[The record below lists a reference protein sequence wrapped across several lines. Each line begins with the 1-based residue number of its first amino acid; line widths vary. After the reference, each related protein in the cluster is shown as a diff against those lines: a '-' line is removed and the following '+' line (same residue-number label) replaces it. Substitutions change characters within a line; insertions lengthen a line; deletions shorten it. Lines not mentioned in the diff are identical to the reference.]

1 MTEDDI
7 SPFETFREYFDSNG
21 SLGADDS
28 DAIVTR
34 GAVAV
39 KKGVRFPK
47 GKLPVRFAETGT
59 FEVVMAGLK
68 TLEGCPR
75 DVRGN
80 FDASLNPIDSLEGG
94 PVSVGDAYN
103 VSNCKN
109 LTSLRGAPQ
118 FVNNAFIAT
127 QCNLSHFHELAHS
140 KIDRL
145 VLTQNPITSLLGIPT
160 NCYNLRVDYH
170 AQLPLLRV
178 VLPNFPKLIL
188 RPPTSDQEDAVEYVR
203 ALIFFYW
210 NKGIAAAVPMARE
223 LIRMGLRGNAVWEKD
238 LP

>member
-1 MTEDDI
+1 MGVSIWPPGVGFIFGGIFDGLSTE
-7 SPFETFREYFDSNG
+7 
-21 SLGADDS
+21 GAE
-28 DAIVTR
+28 
-34 GAVAV
+34 
-39 KKGVRFPK
+39 
-47 GKLPVRFAETGT
+47 LPA
-59 FEVVMAGLK
+59 L
-68 TLEGCPR
+68 
-75 DVRGN
+75 
-80 FDASLNPIDSLEGG
+80 IG

-178 VLPNFPKLIL
+178 VLPTFPKLIL

-203 ALIFFYW
+203 ALINFYW
-210 NKGIAAAVPMARE
+210 KNDA
-223 LIRMGLRGNAVWEKD
+223 
-238 LP
+238 